1 MTVALGSGHSEL
13 LTSASGFKGPTL
25 IPWCWN
31 NGRILEG
38 DIHQN
43 VAVMACVPCFSCH
56 AEPFVL
62 KAQLLLSTEQV
73 VVFRSYQWFHC
84 AIVALQVVQ
93 SIKSK
98 E

>member
-38 DIHQN
+38 DIHQK

-62 KAQLLLSTEQV
+62 KALLL
-73 VVFRSYQWFHC
+73 
-84 AIVALQVVQ
+84 
-93 SIKSK
+93 
-98 E
+98 